1 MHAWPPPCRPNAPPQ
16 PCTRRRAHACTVSTG
31 RNSNDA
37 LALLLARLHLHRLR
51 LTPTSYAYGY
61 PNSFWVMHSQN
72 QPSNRICKGEP
83 ILGRKERGNPHM
95 HRLSIATQSLRLR
108 HGGPVLTAAEEEASH
123 MTSLTDRSSRMER
136 TRCSSST
143 LTPSSGCC
151 AAMAGNRRRL
161 AGLRRRGAGRPARTR
176 VAVRCSRRGRQGRLP
191 ATAHPGGTAATA
203 AGEDGEGGAWP
214 GGTAAGE
221 DGSPRQRI

>member
-1 MHAWPPPCRPNAPPQ
+1 MVRPMYHLVVPGVYPPHSNPNQLSYISDPMKQ
-16 PCTRRRAHACTVSTG
+16 LCIKNMSTLV
-31 RNSNDA
+31 RQV
-37 LALLLARLHLHRLR
+37 R

-108 HGGPVLTAAEEEASH
+108 HGGPVLTAAEEKEASR
-123 MTSLTDRSSRMER
+123 MTYLTDRSSRMER